1 MFDLDPM
8 SRQSIARLA
17 GNDNDLLVEEDQSF
31 NFNHLENRGEGNR
44 GGRDAQASKTEA
56 VEFDE
61 AIDET
66 LINEIEDYLKGVM
79 ENNEKVIDMS
89 DSPIGSA
96 GAKCVAT
103 AIMFCEGL
111 EEMRLSNCGI
121 GDKGALS
128 LFNELLGCH
137 SVTHVDL
144 SGNPLSEKCFDVLA
158 KLLQTN
164 SSIKLVKLLGT
175 ATKSKFAY

>member
-1 MFDLDPM
+1 
-8 SRQSIARLA
+8 
-17 GNDNDLLVEEDQSF
+17 
-31 NFNHLENRGEGNR
+31 
-44 GGRDAQASKTEA
+44 
-56 VEFDE
+56 
-61 AIDET
+61 
-66 LINEIEDYLKGVM
+66 M

-137 SVTHVDL
+137 SVTHLDL

-175 ATKSKFAY
+175 ATKSKFAFSKLAKFGDRVQH